1 MRADRARLKGGD
13 MISLFGDLP
22 DDPAPLPSSDAGLL
36 ASLPIYPE
44 TVALDDWDE
53 ASARRLE
60 RRGVIKI
67 HREKSDPIAHRPT
80 WYAGR
85 LP

>member
-1 MRADRARLKGGD
+1 MLTDRPQLTG
-13 MISLFGDLP
+13 LFGDLP
-22 DDPAPLPSSDAGLL
+22 DDRAPLNRGDAGLL
-36 ASLPIYPE
+36 ASLPTYPE
-44 TVALDDWDE
+44 TAALDDWDE

-60 RRGVIKI
+60 KRGLIRVE
-67 HREKSDPIAHRPT
+67 REKSDPIAVRPT